1 MEPSAQGMAQTTTP
15 TTSQT
20 TGESRVFR
28 NSRAFT
34 ALVKFIG
41 VAMLACALL
50 FPFVAAWKMIHT
62 AESAGQRTKEGVIIL
77 AGCGLVALCGLFLV
91 AQGDCMN
98 FYEARL
104 DPDGLRF
111 RLGSEKAPKVTM
123 FRWDSIVLVNYKMPM
138 NTAYASVVA
147 GDGTK
152 LQWSSY
158 EFFRTKTLAQA
169 IATRAGMEL
178 KEMD

>member
-1 MEPSAQGMAQTTTP
+1 
-15 TTSQT
+15 
-20 TGESRVFR
+20 
-28 NSRAFT
+28 
-34 ALVKFIG
+34 
-41 VAMLACALL
+41 MLAAALL
-50 FPFVAAWKMIHT
+50 FPFVAAWKMFHT
-62 AESAGQRTKEGVIIL
+62 DESAGQRTKEGVIIL
-77 AGCGLVALCGLFLV
+77 AGCGLVALCGLSLWAV
-91 AQGDCMN
+91 GDSMN

-111 RLGSEKAPKVTM
+111 RLGSEKAPKVTV

-138 NTAYASVVA
+138 NTAYASVEA

-169 IATRAGMEL
+169 IAARAGLEL
-178 KEMD
+178 KAMD